1 MPRLHERK
9 TAMGLV
15 PPDVMLD
22 AIQRVIGGKSVRQ
35 AAKEKRSPEATS
47 LARATAFNRS
57 TTSAFFDIIEKV
69 IKEYNIGG
77 RSTYNLDESGV
88 TTVQKVPRVISK
100 KGVKQI
106 GQITSQERGEL
117 VTCVA

>member
-35 AAKEKRSPEATS
+35 AAK
-47 LARATAFNRS
+47 
-57 TTSAFFDIIEKV
+57 
-69 IKEYNIGG
+69 
-77 RSTYNLDESGV
+77 
-88 TTVQKVPRVISK
+88 
-100 KGVKQI
+100 
-106 GQITSQERGEL
+106 
-117 VTCVA
+117 